1 MRYIKLLIIMLIL
14 MIVSP
19 FQVNAY
25 TFPELNKDH
34 LYVQDNAKIFSDSE
48 IDYLNRYSEQLEE
61 ETGVEMAVFTVNTTG
76 KYRELYATEV
86 INHYGIGK
94 EDLDNGI
101 VILLNLDKGK
111 KYKNRGIEVRVG
123 YGLEGYFNDAKVG
136 RIIDRSGYETLKK
149 GDYSKGTI
157 EVYEAFYDAIEEM
170 YAQLPKDA
178 SREEIYGL
186 SNYQFV
192 ISQFYLDLYEEND
205 FIMKPVIIM
214 AYYLLITTVLSFLL
228 KYYTKDFHD
237 IFGENTNER
246 RFMIMHGLA
255 VNGRAARY
263 IKMKYNN
270 PFVNI
275 LFFLHSIPLLF
286 MEFVCIIYLEIIGAL
301 KGKLTSTGIYN
312 ETRKDPM
319 YPDLETDTLI
329 RMEKLLPVKTRILDT
344 SAPQFGDGTP
354 LGGGGGSR
362 GGSGGS
368 SGGGGFGGGSSG
380 GGGAGRSF

>member
-1 MRYIKLLIIMLIL
+1 M
-14 MIVSP
+14 
-19 FQVNAY
+19 
-25 TFPELNKDH
+25 
-34 LYVQDNAKIFSDSE
+34 
-48 IDYLNRYSEQLEE
+48 
-61 ETGVEMAVFTVNTTG
+61 
-76 KYRELYATEV
+76 
-86 INHYGIGK
+86 
-94 EDLDNGI
+94 
-101 VILLNLDKGK
+101 DKGK

-157 EVYEAFYDAIEEM
+157 EVYEAFYEEIKEM

-205 FIMKPVIIM
+205 FIMKPIIIM

-286 MEFVCIIYLEIIGAL
+286 MEFVCIIYLEMIGAL

-329 RMEKLLPVKTRILDT
+329 RMEKLPPVKTRILDT
-344 SAPQFGDGTP
+344 SAPQFGVGTP
-354 LGGGGGSR
+354 LGGDGSR